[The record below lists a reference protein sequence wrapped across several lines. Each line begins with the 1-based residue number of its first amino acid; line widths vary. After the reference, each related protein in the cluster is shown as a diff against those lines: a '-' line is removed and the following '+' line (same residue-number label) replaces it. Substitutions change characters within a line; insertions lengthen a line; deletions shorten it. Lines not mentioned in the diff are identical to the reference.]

1 MKYFLRNDFIHY
13 PVRASIIFS
22 VSGDGVL
29 GYFCGLEHW
38 TDKMQ
43 IRYQLLS
50 VAVTFAV
57 AGNKIVLNNSR
68 DSL

>member
-1 MKYFLRNDFIHY
+1 
-13 PVRASIIFS
+13 
-22 VSGDGVL
+22 
-29 GYFCGLEHW
+29 
-38 TDKMQ
+38 MQ

-68 DSL
+68 DSVKTKVTTHYVLTLIGQIYETLITHND